1 MNFEQRKKLTLHFI
15 ETRENRI
22 VNMINE
28 GEIEPESL
36 TSIVTDIPEYDD
48 IQTICEDDTDKVIK
62 ELIRDG
68 KIVKYKYRSR
78 IKYCTEFYE
87 FFITNILS
95 QVKYYEKIM
104 EDLKFEEDPLKE

>member
-22 VNMINE
+22 VNMIND

-48 IQTICEDDTDKVIK
+48 IETICENDTDKVIK
-62 ELIRDG
+62 ELMVDG
-68 KIVKYKYRSR
+68 KIVKYRYRSR

-104 EDLKFEEDPLKE
+104 EDLKFEEDPLK